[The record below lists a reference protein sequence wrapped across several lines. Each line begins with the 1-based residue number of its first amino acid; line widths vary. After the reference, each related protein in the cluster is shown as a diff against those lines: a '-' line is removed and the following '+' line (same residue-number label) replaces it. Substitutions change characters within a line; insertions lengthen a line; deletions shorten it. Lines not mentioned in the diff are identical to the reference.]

1 MKKILTLL
9 WLLLITINTIA
20 ASWDT
25 TTSLNPYAYGLTSS
39 WDAITQQLTISFT
52 LNAPAVIDETY
63 NDDLGIQI
71 YAVDKETEQKYYMYA
86 VPANDCKI
94 AGTKTYVIDLS
105 DGKGNTDVELPK
117 NTELTWE
124 VVVHGDNKTL
134 TTPKQLLITKDGVK
148 TGQIRKWRFPT
159 SVAVNNDPN
168 STDFGSIYVAG
179 NAYYQG
185 TEAREYRGVQKINPQ
200 FENMGWYGIYTGNT
214 NSPLRVRISD
224 DGRVFA
230 SSTTTSTATV
240 WEVSNNLNNWTTRI
254 SESSQN
260 HGMDVKGSGNDLKL
274 LLYSYKNSKYIC
286 NEYAWNGSSFS
297 AATPVSVMHNSTAFG
312 ISGASTPHV
321 NIRYDNYYDGYWFI
335 GSRGNAEQR
344 QLAHI
349 VEDGTSC
356 DVAYTGY
363 DHFGGAGALSYDD
376 MLVKGHDNA
385 HTTNNPSK
393 LIFYKVS
400 KDANGK
406 IQLSVA
412 YNEAKLV
419 HSTCK
424 GRFVND
430 LAMDHAHNLYVVST
444 QNTSVTAGDK
454 NTLAE
459 TGQLMAFA
467 LPYSGHTTTRARDIA
482 DYTFSLVCD
491 ENIDYQVTLV
501 ANDNAMGSASITQGT
516 KLNDGYQSCTDITV
530 AATPNANYRFANW
543 TVAGEVVSTANPYT
557 FMVTDDITIT
567 ANFAPAVFNVTW
579 HNLLKSTTD
588 PSNID
593 VDNTTE
599 LWELFMPIYN
609 DYTYEKRG
617 GYTRATQALTAEGLL
632 NWFAVDHANY
642 YTSLYN
648 AMTNDDSPFVWLRD
662 FIISVAG
669 KPTSSG
675 NQNIAKEWV
684 VELVGF
690 FLQTKYTHSSYGT
703 SADYSGITDQWTPYY
718 REYVCGLT
726 KTMNYAAEMPISIDS
741 YDPIKNASQIQ
752 AAGNGG
758 RPYALPTWYVSN
770 DEVANPNQLL
780 AWRLNGTDGKIIHKV
795 DDEMAL
801 YATWVD
807 KTISENKD
815 NTDVIRLMQ
824 NSGYKN
830 NPHDLTVDRKL
841 QAGMYNTICFPF
853 TVYINDEG
861 GKSGLAADHPLKG
874 ATVLNLIGKNELY
887 DESGDPVV
895 VLNFEQVNK
904 LEAGKPYL
912 IKLAENQ
919 PSITGP
925 IPFTGVAY
933 DDLTYTNGNQ
943 TITIDDATISFH
955 AMISPGNIPAEAVIL
970 VADNRLATITASGPM
985 NGLRGYFTIDDPYLQ
1000 SVAKAGRLYLSV
1012 KKPITTSI
1020 PVAPEAEQPTNPEV
1034 RKIMQNGQIYILRDN
1049 EVYTITG
1056 NRVK

>member
-1 MKKILTLL
+1 M
-9 WLLLITINTIA
+9 A
-20 ASWDT
+20 ANWGT

-86 VPANDCKI
+86 VPANDCKT

-117 NTELTWE
+117 NTEFTWE

-134 TTPKQLLITKDGVK
+134 TAPKQLLITKDGVK
-148 TGQIRKWRFPT
+148 TGQIRRWRFPT

-185 TEAREYRGVQKINPQ
+185 TEAREYRGVQKVNPQ

-214 NSPLRVRISD
+214 NYPLRVRISD

-335 GSRGNAEQR
+335 GSRSNNTER

-356 DVAYTGY
+356 DVAYTGS
-363 DHFGGAGALSYDD
+363 DHFGGAGALSYND
-376 MLVKGHDNA
+376 MLVKGHDNG
-385 HTTNNPSK
+385 HTEDNPSK
-393 LIFYKVS
+393 LIFYRVS

-406 IQLSVA
+406 VQLTVA
-412 YNEAKLV
+412 YDEAKLV

-424 GRFVND
+424 GRYVND
-430 LAMDHAHNLYVVST
+430 FAIDHAYNLYIVST
-444 QNTSVTAGDK
+444 QNSSVAAGNK
-454 NTLAE
+454 SILAE

-530 AATPNANYRFANW
+530 AATPNANYRFVNW
-543 TVAGEVVSTANPYT
+543 TIGGKVVSTANPYT

-567 ANFAPAVFNVTW
+567 ANFAPAVFDVTW

-609 DYTYEKRG
+609 DYTYEKRNK
-617 GYTRATQALTAEGLL
+617 YTRATQELTTTGLL
-632 NWFAVDHANY
+632 TWFAVSDENH

-690 FLQTKYTHSSYGT
+690 FLQTKYTHSSYGLT
-703 SADYSGITDQWTPYY
+703 SADYSGTTDQWTPYY

-752 AAGNGG
+752 AAGND

-770 DEVANPNQLL
+770 DAVANPNQLL

-795 DDEMAL
+795 DDDMAL

-815 NTDVIRLMQ
+815 NTDVTLLLGNEKHGSNTHNILVERKFL
-824 NSGYKN
+824 
-830 NPHDLTVDRKL
+830 PTVTD
-841 QAGMYNTICFPF
+841 YNTLCLPF
-853 TVYINDEG
+853 SLN
-861 GKSGLAADHPLKG
+861 SLAGTPYQG
-874 ATVLNLIGKNELY
+874 ATILDFTGTTLQTIGEEVML
-887 DESGDPVV
+887 
-895 VLNFEQVNK
+895 VLNFTKVNAI
-904 LEAGKPYL
+904 EAGRPYL
-912 IKLAENQ
+912 IQ
-919 PSITGP
+919 PNSNLGESYTFSN
-925 IPFTGVAY
+925 IPYSAVPEPTAKSVAHEH
-933 DDLTYTNGNQ
+933 
-943 TITIDDATISFH
+943 ATFH
-955 AMISPGNIPAEAVIL
+955 AVLNPGVVTVAADAPTLIL
-970 VADNRLATITASGPM
+970 VDQNRLAVVSQNGEM
-985 NGLRGYFTIDDPYLQ
+985 KGLRGYFTLSPEMASLALD
-1000 SVAKAGRLYLSV
+1000 GRCYLSIS
-1012 KKPITTSI
+1012 KP
-1020 PVAPEAEQPTNPEV
+1020 APTDVEVLTDPQPKARQQV
-1034 RKIMQNGQIYILRDN
+1034 QKIMRNGQIFIIRDG
-1049 EVYTITG
+1049 ETYTITG
-1056 NRVK
+1056 QKVR

>member
-1 MKKILTLL
+1 MKKIFYTLFFVFVFIPVL
-9 WLLLITINTIA
+9 MA
-20 ASWDT
+20 ANWGT

-86 VPANDCKI
+86 VPANDCKT

-117 NTELTWE
+117 NTEFTWE

-134 TTPKQLLITKDGVK
+134 TAPKQLLITKDGVK
-148 TGQIRKWRFPT
+148 TGQIRRWRFPT

-185 TEAREYRGVQKINPQ
+185 TEAREYRGVQKVNPQ

-214 NSPLRVRISD
+214 NYPLRVRISD

-335 GSRGNAEQR
+335 GSRSNNTER

-356 DVAYTGY
+356 DVAYTGS
-363 DHFGGAGALSYDD
+363 DHFGGAGALSYND
-376 MLVKGHDNA
+376 MLVKGHDNG
-385 HTTNNPSK
+385 HTEDNPSK
-393 LIFYKVS
+393 LIFYRVS

-406 IQLSVA
+406 VQLTVA
-412 YNEAKLV
+412 YDEAKLV

-424 GRFVND
+424 GRYVND
-430 LAMDHAHNLYVVST
+430 FAIDHAYNLYIVST
-444 QNTSVTAGDK
+444 QNSSVAAGNK
-454 NTLAE
+454 SILAE

-530 AATPNANYRFANW
+530 AATPNANYRFVNW
-543 TVAGEVVSTANPYT
+543 TIGGKVVSTANPYT

-567 ANFAPAVFNVTW
+567 ANFAPAVFDVTW

-609 DYTYEKRG
+609 DYTYEKRNK
-617 GYTRATQALTAEGLL
+617 YTRATQELTTTGLL
-632 NWFAVDHANY
+632 TWFAVSDENH

-690 FLQTKYTHSSYGT
+690 FLQTKYTHSSYGLT
-703 SADYSGITDQWTPYY
+703 SADYSGTTDQWTPYY

-752 AAGNGG
+752 AAGND

-770 DEVANPNQLL
+770 DAVANPNQLL

-795 DDEMAL
+795 DDDMAL

-815 NTDVIRLMQ
+815 NTDVTLLLGNEKHGSNTHNILVERKFL
-824 NSGYKN
+824 
-830 NPHDLTVDRKL
+830 PTVTD
-841 QAGMYNTICFPF
+841 YNTLCLPF
-853 TVYINDEG
+853 SLN
-861 GKSGLAADHPLKG
+861 SLAGTPYQG
-874 ATVLNLIGKNELY
+874 ATILDFTGTTLQTIGEEVML
-887 DESGDPVV
+887 
-895 VLNFEQVNK
+895 VLNFTKVNAI
-904 LEAGKPYL
+904 EAGRPYL
-912 IKLAENQ
+912 IQ
-919 PSITGP
+919 PNSNLGESYTFSN
-925 IPFTGVAY
+925 IPYSAVPEPTAKSVAHEH
-933 DDLTYTNGNQ
+933 
-943 TITIDDATISFH
+943 ATFH
-955 AMISPGNIPAEAVIL
+955 AVLNPGVVTVAADAPTLIL
-970 VADNRLATITASGPM
+970 VDQNRLAVVSQNGEM
-985 NGLRGYFTIDDPYLQ
+985 KGLRGYFTLSPEMASLALD
-1000 SVAKAGRLYLSV
+1000 GRCYLSIS
-1012 KKPITTSI
+1012 KP
-1020 PVAPEAEQPTNPEV
+1020 APTDVEVLTDPQPKARQQV
-1034 RKIMQNGQIYILRDN
+1034 QKIMRNGQIFIIRDG
-1049 EVYTITG
+1049 ETYTITG
-1056 NRVK
+1056 QKVR

>member
-1 MKKILTLL
+1 MKKIFYTLFFVFVFIPVL
-9 WLLLITINTIA
+9 MA
-20 ASWDT
+20 ANWGT

-71 YAVDKETEQKYYMYA
+71 YAVDKETEQEYYMYA
-86 VPANDCKI
+86 VPANDCKT

-134 TTPKQLLITKDGVK
+134 TAPKQLLITKDGVE
-148 TGQIRKWRFPT
+148 TGQIRKWRYPT

-185 TEAREYRGVQKINPQ
+185 TEAREYRGVQKVNPQ

-230 SSTTTSTATV
+230 SSTTTSAATV

-260 HGMDVKGSGNDLKL
+260 HGMDVRGSGNDLKL

-297 AATPVSVMHNSTAFG
+297 AATPVSVMHQSTDFG
-312 ISGASTPHV
+312 IANASTPHV

-335 GSRGNAEQR
+335 GSRSNNTER

-349 VEDGTSC
+349 VKDGTSC
-356 DVAYTGY
+356 DVAYTSS
-363 DHFGGAGALSYDD
+363 DHFGGAGALSYDE
-376 MLVKGHDNA
+376 MLVKGHDNG

-393 LIFYKVS
+393 LIFYRVS
-400 KDANGK
+400 KNANGK
-406 IQLSVA
+406 VQLTVA
-412 YNEAKLV
+412 YDEAKLV

-424 GRFVND
+424 GRYVND
-430 LAMDHAHNLYVVST
+430 FAIDHAYNLYIVST
-444 QNTSVTAGDK
+444 QNSSVAAGNK
-454 NTLAE
+454 SILAE

-609 DYTYEKRG
+609 DYTYEKRQK
-617 GYTRATQALTAEGLL
+617 YTRAEQALTATGLL
-632 NWFAVDHANY
+632 TWFAVSDDNH

-690 FLQTKYTHSSYGT
+690 FLQTKYTHSTYGLT
-703 SADYSGITDQWTPYY
+703 SADYSGTIDQWTPYY

-726 KTMNYAAEMPISIDS
+726 KTMNYADDMPTSIDS
-741 YDPIKNASQIQ
+741 YDPIKNASQIY
-752 AAGNGG
+752 AAGNNGD

-770 DEVANPNQLL
+770 DAVANPNQLL
-780 AWRLNGTDGKIIHKV
+780 AWRLNGIDGKIIHKV
-795 DDEMAL
+795 DDDMAL

-815 NTDVIRLMQ
+815 NTDVTLLLGNEKHGSNTHNILVERKFL
-824 NSGYKN
+824 
-830 NPHDLTVDRKL
+830 PTVTD
-841 QAGMYNTICFPF
+841 YNTLCLPF
-853 TVYINDEG
+853 SLN
-861 GKSGLAADHPLKG
+861 SLAGTPYQG
-874 ATVLNLIGKNELY
+874 ATILDFTGTTLQTIGEEVML
-887 DESGDPVV
+887 
-895 VLNFEQVNK
+895 VLNFTKVNAI
-904 LEAGKPYL
+904 EAGRPYL
-912 IKLAENQ
+912 IQ
-919 PSITGP
+919 PNSNLGDSYTFSNISYSAVPEPTA
-925 IPFTGVAY
+925 TSVAHEH
-933 DDLTYTNGNQ
+933 
-943 TITIDDATISFH
+943 ATFH
-955 AMISPGNIPAEAVIL
+955 AVLNPGVVTVAADAPTLIL
-970 VADNRLATITASGPM
+970 VDQNRLALVSQNGEM
-985 NGLRGYFTIDDPYLQ
+985 KGLRGYFTLSPEMA
-1000 SVAKAGRLYLSV
+1000 SVASNGRCYLSIS
-1012 KKPITTSI
+1012 KP
-1020 PVAPEAEQPTNPEV
+1020 APTDVEVLTDPQPKARPQTQ
-1034 RKIMQNGQIYILRDN
+1034 KIMRNGQIFIIRDG
-1049 EVYTITG
+1049 ETYTITG
-1056 NRVK
+1056 QKVR

>member
-1 MKKILTLL
+1 M
-9 WLLLITINTIA
+9 A
-20 ASWDT
+20 ANWGT

-86 VPANDCKI
+86 VPANDCKT
-94 AGTKTYVIDLS
+94 AGTKTYVIDLA

-117 NTELTWE
+117 NTEFTWE

-134 TTPKQLLITKDGVK
+134 TAPKQLLITKDGVE
-148 TGQIRKWRFPT
+148 TGQIRKWRYPT

-185 TEAREYRGVQKINPQ
+185 TEAREYRGVQKVNPQ

-230 SSTTTSTATV
+230 SSTTTSAATV

-260 HGMDVKGSGNDLKL
+260 HGMDVKGSGNNLKL

-286 NEYAWNGSSFS
+286 NEYTWNGSSFS
-297 AATPVSVMHNSTAFG
+297 AATPVTVMHNSTAFG

-321 NIRYDNYYDGYWFI
+321 NIRYDNYYDGYWFV
-335 GSRGNAEQR
+335 GSRSNNTER

-356 DVAYTGY
+356 DVAYTGS
-363 DHFGGAGALSYDD
+363 DHFGGAGALSYGE
-376 MLVKGHDNA
+376 MLVKGHDNG
-385 HTTNNPSK
+385 HTTDNSSK
-393 LIFYKVS
+393 LIFYRVS
-400 KDANGK
+400 KNANGK
-406 IQLSVA
+406 VQLTVA
-412 YNEAKLV
+412 YDGAKLV

-424 GRFVND
+424 GRYVND
-430 LAMDHAHNLYVVST
+430 FAIDHAYNLYIVST
-444 QNTSVTAGDK
+444 QNSSVAAGNK
-454 NTLAE
+454 SILAE

-530 AATPNANYRFANW
+530 AATPNANYRFVNW
-543 TVAGEVVSTANPYT
+543 TIGGNVVSTANPYT

-609 DYTYEKRG
+609 DYTYEKRQN
-617 GYTRATQALTAEGLL
+617 YIRATQALTSSGML
-632 NWFAVDHANY
+632 NWFAVDNSNH

-690 FLQTKYTHSSYGT
+690 FLQTKYTHSSYGLT
-703 SADYSGITDQWTPYY
+703 SADYSGTTDQWTPYY

-752 AAGNGG
+752 AAGND

-770 DEVANPNQLL
+770 DAVANPNQLL
-780 AWRLNGTDGKIIHKV
+780 GWRLNVIDGKIIHKV
-795 DDEMAL
+795 DNNMSL

-807 KTISENKD
+807 KTISENID

-824 NSGYKN
+824 NSGYAST
-830 NPHDLTVDRKL
+830 PHSLTVERKL
-841 QAGMYNTICFPF
+841 QAGMYNTICLPF

-874 ATVLNLIGKNELY
+874 STVLNLIGKDELY
-887 DESGDPVV
+887 NESGDPVV

-919 PSITGP
+919 PSITEP

-933 DDLTYTNGNQ
+933 NDLTYTNGNQ

-985 NGLRGYFTIDDPYLQ
+985 NGLRGYFTMDDAYLN

-1012 KKPITTSI
+1012 KKPTTTSI
-1020 PVAPEAEQPTNPEV
+1020 PVAPEAEQQTHPEV
-1034 RKIMQNGQIYILRDN
+1034 RKVMKNSIIYILRDGKA
-1049 EVYTITG
+1049 YDIMG
-1056 NRVK
+1056 HPLRDL

>member
-1 MKKILTLL
+1 MKKTLTLL

-20 ASWDT
+20 ANWGT
-25 TTSLNPYAYGLTSS
+25 TTSLNPYAYGLISS

-63 NDDLGIQI
+63 NDAIGIQI

-86 VPANDCKI
+86 VPANDCTT

-117 NTELTWE
+117 NTEFTWE

-134 TTPKQLLITKDGVK
+134 TAPKQLLITKDGVK
-148 TGQIRKWRFPT
+148 TGQIRRWRFPT

-179 NAYYQG
+179 NAYYEG
-185 TEAREYRGVQKINPQ
+185 TTEKREYRGVQKVNPQ

-214 NSPLRVRISD
+214 NYPLRVRISD

-230 SSTTTSTATV
+230 SSNTTSAATV

-297 AATPVSVMHNSTAFG
+297 AATPVSVMNNSTAFG
-312 ISGASTPHV
+312 ISGASIPHV
-321 NIRYDNYYDGYWFI
+321 NIRYDNYYDGYWFV
-335 GSRGNAEQR
+335 GSRGNDTDR

-349 VEDGTSC
+349 VEDGNSC
-356 DVAYTGY
+356 DVAYTGF
-363 DHFGGAGALSYDD
+363 DHFGGAGALSYDA
-376 MLVKGHDNA
+376 MLVKGHDNG
-385 HTTNNPSK
+385 HTTDNPSK
-393 LIFYKVS
+393 LIFYRVS
-400 KDANGK
+400 KNANGK
-406 IQLSVA
+406 VQLTVA
-412 YNEAKLV
+412 YDEAKFV

-424 GRFVND
+424 GRYVND
-430 LAMDHAHNLYVVST
+430 FAIDHAHNLYIVST
-444 QNTSVTAGDK
+444 QNTRVDAGDK
-454 NTLAE
+454 NILSE

-467 LPYSGHTTTRARDIA
+467 LPYSGHATTRARDIA

-501 ANDNAMGSASITQGT
+501 ANAMGSASITQGT

-530 AATPNANYRFANW
+530 AATPNANYRFVNW
-543 TVAGEVVSTANPYT
+543 TVGGEVVSTDNPYT
-557 FMVTDDITIT
+557 FMVTDHITIT
-567 ANFAPAVFNVTW
+567 ANFAPAVFDVTW
-579 HNLLKSTTD
+579 HNLLKSTAA

-609 DYTYEKRG
+609 DYTYEKRQK
-617 GYTRATQALTAEGLL
+617 YTRVTQALTAEGLL
-632 NWFAVDHANY
+632 TWFAVSDNNH

-662 FIISVAG
+662 FIISIAG

-690 FLQTKYTHSSYGT
+690 FLQTKYTHASYGT
-703 SADYSGITDQWTPYY
+703 SADYSGTTDQWTPYY

-726 KTMNYAAEMPISIDS
+726 KTMNYADEMPISIDS

-752 AAGNGG
+752 EAGSG

-770 DEVANPNQLL
+770 DAVANPNKLL

-795 DDEMAL
+795 DDDMAL

-824 NSGYKN
+824 NSGYASTT
-830 NPHDLTVDRKL
+830 HELTVERKL

-853 TVYINDEG
+853 TVYIDGEG
-861 GKSGLAADHPLKG
+861 GKSGLAADHPLKR
-874 ATVLNLIGKNELY
+874 ATVLNLIGKDELY
-887 DESGDPVV
+887 NESGDPVV

-912 IKLAENQ
+912 IKLAEDQ
-919 PSITGP
+919 SSIKEP
-925 IPFTGVAY
+925 IPFTGITY

-955 AMISPGNIPAEAVIL
+955 AMINPGNIPAEAVIL

-1000 SVAKAGRLYLSV
+1000 SIAKAGRLYLSV
-1012 KKPITTSI
+1012 KKPTTTSI
-1020 PVAPEAEQPTNPEV
+1020 PVAPEAEQQTHPEV
-1034 RKIMQNGQIYILRDN
+1034 RKVMKNGMIYILRDGKA
-1049 EVYTITG
+1049 YDMMG
-1056 NRVK
+1056 RPLRDL